1 MCFSLSL
8 LPLRRVRSI
17 ACEFNSW
24 YGSMRYLRSDV
35 CQNTMYRQLALLV
48 YLRELQ
54 GVRHSKLDLETGFLT
69 HDIRGFPH
77 FLLTHVEVLA

>member
-1 MCFSLSL
+1 MKEVILDKTLLKSMSYRLSL
-8 LPLRRVRSI
+8 PSFGRVRSI
-17 ACEFNSW
+17 TREFNSW

-54 GVRHSKLDLETGFLT
+54 GIRDSKLD
-69 HDIRGFPH
+69 
-77 FLLTHVEVLA
+77 